1 MGYTQNM
8 ATPKKLELKSKDY
21 KELVSLLE
29 LAGRKCED
37 LQLPMSLDAVDKY
50 IKVFKKELNK

>member
-1 MGYTQNM
+1 M

-29 LAGRKCED
+29 LASRKCED
-37 LQLPMSLDAVDKY
+37 LKLPMSLDSVEKY
-50 IKVFKKELNK
+50 IKIFEKELNK

>member
-29 LAGRKCED
+29 LASRKCED
-37 LQLPMSLDAVDKY
+37 LKLPMSLDSVEKY
-50 IKVFKKELNK
+50 IKIFEKELNK